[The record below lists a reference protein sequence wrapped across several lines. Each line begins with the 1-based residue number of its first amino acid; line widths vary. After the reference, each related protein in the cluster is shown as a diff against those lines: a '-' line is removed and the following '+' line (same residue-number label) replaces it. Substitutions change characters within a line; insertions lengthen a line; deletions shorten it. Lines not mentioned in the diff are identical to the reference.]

1 MAQDFSAP
9 RKTSVEG
16 ASIKQPIDVQDHWQ
30 ENVVLA
36 SSAARTASGNG
47 SDIDVGRFLYGVVC
61 LDVTAV
67 SGTSPTLDVYVEAK
81 DQLSNKYKVVWQQ
94 TGITGTGTF
103 WSDVLTLPYKYVRVR
118 WVIGGT
124 SPSFT
129 FSCGMEAKS

>member
-1 MAQDFSAP
+1 
-9 RKTSVEG
+9 
-16 ASIKQPIDVQDHWQ
+16 
-30 ENVVLA
+30 
-36 SSAARTASGNG
+36 
-47 SDIDVGRFLYGVVC
+47 VC

-81 DQLSNKYKVVWQQ
+81 DQLSSKYKVVWQQ

-129 FSCGMEAKS
+129 FSVGLEAKS